1 MLRDITIG
9 QHFPGNSLV
18 HRFDPRLK
26 LVLTVAYIVL
36 LFAASNPLGLTLSIL
51 FLGVMYKVAKIPVKM
66 IGKSLKPILPIVLF
80 TAVLN
85 LFFVS
90 GEGDPLVHF
99 WFLTIYAEGVRYAVL
114 MAVRVMALIA
124 GTSLL
129 TYTTSPIVLTD
140 AIEQLLKPLGKLHF
154 PVHEL
159 AMMMSIALRFIPTL
173 IEETDKIMNAQKARG
188 AQLDTGK
195 MTDRVKALVPVLIP
209 LFISA
214 FRRADELAMAME
226 CRCYRGGTGR
236 TRLKLRKAGLH
247 RPCGLHCLLC
257 RHPCLPAGVPEL
269 LKRRTLSGNALRHC
283 QLPRKGE
290 LLVRNFSDERKCR
303 FPLRPLR

>member
-195 MTDRVKALVPVLIP
+195 MLDRVKALVPVLIP
-209 LFISA
+209 LFSSA

-226 CRCYRGGTGR
+226 CRCYRGGDGR
-236 TRLKLRKAGLH
+236 TRLKVLRCTRQDYMDLAV
-247 RPCGLHCLLC
+247 CIVCF
-257 RHPCLPAGVPEL
+257 VII
-269 LKRRTLSGNALRHC
+269 LSSR
-283 QLPRKGE
+283 
-290 LLVRNFSDERKCR
+290 LV
-303 FPLRPLR
+303 FPNY

>member
-51 FLGVMYKVAKIPVKM
+51 FLGVMYRVAKIPVKM

-195 MTDRVKALVPVLIP
+195 MIDRVKALVPVLIP

-236 TRLKLRKAGLH
+236 TRLKVLRCEKQDYIDLAVCIACFAVILAS
-247 RPCGLHCLLC
+247 R
-257 RHPCLPAGVPEL
+257 
-269 LKRRTLSGNALRHC
+269 
-283 QLPRKGE
+283 
-290 LLVRNFSDERKCR
+290 LV
-303 FPLRPLR
+303 FPNY

>member
-236 TRLKLRKAGLH
+236 TRLKGLRCEKQDYIDLAVCIACFAVILAS
-247 RPCGLHCLLC
+247 R
-257 RHPCLPAGVPEL
+257 
-269 LKRRTLSGNALRHC
+269 
-283 QLPRKGE
+283 
-290 LLVRNFSDERKCR
+290 LV
-303 FPLRPLR
+303 FPNY

>member
-80 TAVLN
+80 TEVLN

-99 WFLTIYAEGVRYAVL
+99 WFLSIYAEGVRYAVL

-236 TRLKLRKAGLH
+236 TRLKVLRCEKQDYIDLAVCIACFAVILAS
-247 RPCGLHCLLC
+247 R
-257 RHPCLPAGVPEL
+257 
-269 LKRRTLSGNALRHC
+269 
-283 QLPRKGE
+283 
-290 LLVRNFSDERKCR
+290 LV
-303 FPLRPLR
+303 FPNY

>member
-26 LVLTVAYIVL
+26 LVLTIAYIVL

-99 WFLTIYAEGVRYAVL
+99 WFLSIYAEGVRYAVL

-236 TRLKLRKAGLH
+236 TRLKVLRCEKQDYI
-247 RPCGLHCLLC
+247 
-257 RHPCLPAGVPEL
+257 
-269 LKRRTLSGNALRHC
+269 ALAVCSACFAVILASR
-283 QLPRKGE
+283 
-290 LLVRNFSDERKCR
+290 LV
-303 FPLRPLR
+303 FPNY